1 MEGFFLFSFDHLR
14 FLSVILSALIHFE
27 LIFGQGKIQRSSLIL
42 PHAESSFPSAM
53 CQRPSFLWCVL
64 WVPSEVA
71 LGAAALIHS

>member
-14 FLSVILSALIHFE
+14 FLSVTLSALIHFE

-53 CQRPSFLWCVL
+53 CQRPSFLWYVL